1 MRNIIKYGIFLVV
14 TLSLL
19 TLNAL
24 ALSNSSNDIIQ
35 LPNDSN
41 EPITFSVSGSPLVL
55 NHEELISNSDTIVI
69 GTVKEIL
76 PSKYGDRFS
85 KDTDFGPDHVIYT
98 DIIISVDEYLKNPLS
113 SNEVRVRVAG
123 GTIGNDTLIMEEEA
137 SFKTGEKVL
146 LYLTKDTSHATQN
159 IGPEHFVVTGC
170 LQGKYTLT
178 DDGKAI
184 RPDENTTLDELLST
198 INQTENKTKDTKMS
212 ENTETARKQEENS
225 TSTPES
231 KNAPFISSFWTF
243 TALFGV
249 VMILRGH
256 RWQ

>member
-1 MRNIIKYGIFLVV
+1 MRIIIKYGIFLV
-14 TLSLL
+14 LIISLL
-19 TLNAL
+19 TLNGL
-24 ALSNSSNDIIQ
+24 ALSNSSNDSIQ
-35 LPNDSN
+35 LSNDSN
-41 EPITFSVSGSPLVL
+41 EPVTFSVSGALVAL
-55 NHEELISNSDTIVI
+55 NNEELISNSDTIVI

-146 LYLTKDTSHATQN
+146 LYLAKDTSHATQD

-184 RPDENTTLDELLST
+184 RPDENMTLDELLST
-198 INQTENKTKDTKMS
+198 ISQADSKTSDTEMS
-212 ENTETARKQEENS
+212 ENTETVSKQEKNS
-225 TSTPES
+225 SSTPES
-231 KNAPFISSFWTF
+231 KNAPFISSLWMF
-243 TALFGV
+243 AAVIGAV
-249 VMILRGH
+249 SHVRKKK
-256 RWQ
+256 

>member
-1 MRNIIKYGIFLVV
+1 MRNIIKYGIFLVG

-19 TLNAL
+19 TLDGL
-24 ALSNSSNDIIQ
+24 ALSNSSNDSI
-35 LPNDSN
+35 LLSNDSN
-41 EPITFSVSGSPLVL
+41 EPVTISVSGSLVAL

-146 LYLTKDTSHATQN
+146 LYLTKDTSHATQD

-184 RPDENTTLDELLST
+184 RPDENMTLEELLNT
-198 INQTENKTKDTKMS
+198 ISQADSKTSDTEMS
-212 ENTETARKQEENS
+212 ENKETVRKQEKNPS
-225 TSTPES
+225 STPES
-231 KNAPFISSFWTF
+231 KSAPFISSFWTF
-243 TALFGV
+243 AAVIGAV
-249 VMILRGH
+249 SHVRKKK
-256 RWQ
+256 

>member
-1 MRNIIKYGIFLVV
+1 MRNIIKYGIFLVG

-19 TLNAL
+19 TLNGL
-24 ALSNSSNDIIQ
+24 ALSNSSNDSIQ
-35 LPNDSN
+35 LSNDSN
-41 EPITFSVSGSPLVL
+41 EPVTISVSGSLVEL

-123 GTIGNDTLIMEEEA
+123 GTIGSDNMSTDYEP
-137 SFKTGEKVL
+137 SFKAGEKVL
-146 LYLTKDTSHATQN
+146 LYLAKDTSHATQD

-198 INQTENKTKDTKMS
+198 INQTENKTNDTKMS

-225 TSTPES
+225 ISTPES

-243 TALFGV
+243 AVLLGV
-249 VMILRGH
+249 VMILRRH
-256 RWQ
+256 RWK

>member
-1 MRNIIKYGIFLVV
+1 MRNIIKYGIFLVG

-19 TLNAL
+19 TLNG
-24 ALSNSSNDIIQ
+24 LSLSDSSNDGIQ
-35 LPNDSN
+35 LSNDSN
-41 EPITFSVSGSPLVL
+41 EPVTFSVSGALVAL
-55 NHEELISNSDTIVI
+55 NNEELISNSDTIII

-146 LYLTKDTSHATQN
+146 LYLTNDTSHATKN

-184 RPDENTTLDELLST
+184 RSDKNTTLDELLST
-198 INQTENKTKDTKMS
+198 ISEAENKTNNKEMS
-212 ENTETARKQEENS
+212 ENTETASKQEENS
-225 TSTPES
+225 NSTPES
-231 KNAPFISSFWTF
+231 KNAPFISSFWTLA
-243 TALFGV
+243 ALLGAV
-249 VMILRGH
+249 PIIRY
-256 RWQ
+256 RQQ